1 MVDSMNKKIILFG
14 SGAYGLR
21 VLQALEKKNVY
32 AFCDNACKTEGSRY
46 EIPYITVD
54 HLREIVAESI
64 ILLSMN
70 SANSKVV
77 ARQLLEEGI
86 DDFVIINDALIDRVE
101 IDPSK
106 FLDELKD
113 DAKRYRLEK
122 NQYIEMANNFEKQLD
137 YLEQLADI
145 KSLKKATGY
154 LAYVQEDTARV
165 AKLILRDVKELALHP
180 FLIAGSLL
188 GYYRHGGFIPWDDD
202 LDFGLFRAE
211 YMRLLEYGKKHYV
224 YVEVKASFDKT
235 DDEKLRKIILEHPGE
250 FIMIVSPNCMQ
261 IALGY
266 SEIDFRRIDFFSYDY
281 YKDEIEFKNH
291 NAVIQKYQDK
301 RYTTRGNEVVISA
314 IEQEDAITLQSNNV
328 YWGLDNM
335 DSYIYDRDNWI
346 PANYINPLKKVE
358 YEGFTC
364 FVPNQVDKM
373 LEIFYKDYLTYPDD
387 LTCKHLTETVST
399 RFRKN
404 NKYVGIVASSEDLVD
419 QAYDIYVKLRR
430 NNIYCIYILDGKSLV
445 RKESYNNIKQK
456 LISKRVEYIEGC
468 DSDLTV
474 VIQEEQ
480 KKLLVSGARHIE
492 LRNLFDKKTDELL
505 EIFK

>member
-1 MVDSMNKKIILFG
+1 MNKKIILFG

-64 ILLSMN
+64 ILLTMN

-202 LDFGLFRAE
+202 LDFGLFRVE

-224 YVEVKASFDKT
+224 YVGVKASFDKT

-346 PANYINPLKKVE
+346 PANILYCNRRSP
-358 YEGFTC
+358 YQPHHRC
-364 FVPNQVDKM
+364 S
-373 LEIFYKDYLTYPDD
+373 YLPG
-387 LTCKHLTETVST
+387 S
-399 RFRKN
+399 
-404 NKYVGIVASSEDLVD
+404 
-419 QAYDIYVKLRR
+419 AYR
-430 NNIYCIYILDGKSLV
+430 S
-445 RKESYNNIKQK
+445 
-456 LISKRVEYIEGC
+456 
-468 DSDLTV
+468 
-474 VIQEEQ
+474 
-480 KKLLVSGARHIE
+480 
-492 LRNLFDKKTDELL
+492 
-505 EIFK
+505 